1 MRPQGPDHY
10 SSCEFCLKR
19 LYNDIVKINSLLVIS
34 PLLALYFFR
43 PWSAAATAE
52 NDNQVEAEKL
62 LQQAEELTDIR
73 SSGSHEFRLAARVTL
88 FDEKGQTREGT
99 YDLLWK
105 SQTAWQDELRFA
117 DFSQVR
123 SAHVDK
129 LFVSRKTP
137 RLTLEAF
144 QLLKLLDFPN
154 LLRFSSEAKAQKL
167 RERTRNGSR
176 ERTLE
181 IALPGRSSWKI
192 ISLDVSS
199 PIPIRVEFKGSH
211 IGYQFENYVAFN
223 GHQFPRTLIEFDSS
237 KPLIQVQIQEL
248 TEATLDV
255 SSLLPPQDARW
266 LRWCAH
272 PEPARRSDLDPF
284 KVTPIPGP
292 LRGGALEHPV
302 AIYGVIGIDGQ
313 WHNLAVV
320 KSAGKE
326 VDSYWINEMLQEH
339 FSPAKCGD
347 VPVEQESVREFHLP

>member
-1 MRPQGPDHY
+1 
-10 SSCEFCLKR
+10 
-19 LYNDIVKINSLLVIS
+19 VKINSLLVTS
-34 PLLALYFFR
+34 ALVPLYFFR
-43 PWSAAATAE
+43 SWSAEATAE

-73 SSGSHEFRLAARVTL
+73 SSGSHAFRLAARVSL

-129 LFVSRKTP
+129 LFVSRKKP
-137 RLTLEAF
+137 RLTLEVF

-154 LLRFSSEAKAQKL
+154 LLRFGTEAKAQKL

-176 ERTLE
+176 ERILE
-181 IALPGRSSWKI
+181 IALPGRSPWKI
-192 ISLDVSS
+192 ISLDLSS
-199 PIPIRVEFKGSH
+199 PIPIRVEYKGSH
-211 IGYQFENYVAFN
+211 FGYQFENYAAFN
-223 GHQFPRTLIEFDSS
+223 VHQYPRTLIEFDSN
-237 KPLIQVQIQEL
+237 KPLIQVQVQEL

-266 LRWCAH
+266 VRWCVH
-272 PEPARRSDLDPF
+272 PEPARRLDLDPF

-302 AIYGVIGIDGQ
+302 AIYGVIGTDGQ

-326 VDSYWINEMLQEH
+326 VDSYWMNQMPQER

-347 VPVEQESVREFHLP
+347 VPVEQESVMEFYLP